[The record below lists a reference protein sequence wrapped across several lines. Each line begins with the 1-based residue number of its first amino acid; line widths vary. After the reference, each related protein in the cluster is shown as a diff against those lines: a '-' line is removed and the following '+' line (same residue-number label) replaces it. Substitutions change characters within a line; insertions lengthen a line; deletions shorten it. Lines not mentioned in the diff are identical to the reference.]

1 LKSSRSFANFI
12 RVSNESPFLPFLLN
26 STIPKTSSLLP
37 RYSPSLSPPLT
48 LVPLS
53 RSPAFPATA
62 DQTEFA
68 NLLPYP
74 DELAEIVR
82 PRLAVFPF
90 STFDFTAS
98 DPFDEGVGLL
108 ALEEEVDEGDE
119 EEVAEERG
127 FSIPPFLRGLRVELV
142 ALDDLESREE
152 ERFVRFMMLIDGSE
166 TLIVEDEA
174 REEDLERVKDAE
186 VSTSS
191 RAGSESIDVSGVVEG
206 SDELNSVDPLEE

>member
-1 LKSSRSFANFI
+1 
-12 RVSNESPFLPFLLN
+12 
-26 STIPKTSSLLP
+26 
-37 RYSPSLSPPLT
+37 
-48 LVPLS
+48 
-53 RSPAFPATA
+53 
-62 DQTEFA
+62 
-68 NLLPYP
+68 
-74 DELAEIVR
+74 
-82 PRLAVFPF
+82 
-90 STFDFTAS
+90 
-98 DPFDEGVGLL
+98 L